1 MEVLLAAIEKS
12 EIAQTLQV
20 TRNLYAALNTM
31 HVFGITL
38 LIGSI
43 LPLDLR
49 LLGVW
54 PSVPRETLVRVLSP
68 VAATGLVIAI
78 TAGLLLFSVDAQDYA
93 NSKAMLVKLALVA
106 TGTMAA
112 LLLHASHGRLLRDA
126 SDTRVAVHAMI
137 SMTCW
142 LGAMI
147 LGRLV
152 AYILE

>member
-1 MEVLLAAIEKS
+1 
-12 EIAQTLQV
+12 
-20 TRNLYAALNTM
+20 
-31 HVFGITL
+31 
-38 LIGSI
+38 
-43 LPLDLR
+43 
-49 LLGVW
+49 
-54 PSVPRETLVRVLSP
+54 VRVLSP

-78 TAGLLLFSVDAQDYA
+78 TAGVLLFSVDAQDYA
-93 NSKAMLVKLALVA
+93 NSKAMLLKLSLVA
-106 TGTMAA
+106 TGTVAA

-126 SDTRVAVHAMI
+126 SDTRVAVHAVI